1 MISKKRTIKQ
11 NNVIQLLLCLVIII
25 LLNIIGSYV
34 FTRFDLTSE
43 KRYSLSPATKK
54 ALRNLDDVV
63 YFKVYLQGDFP
74 AGFKRLRNET
84 MEMLDEFRAYS
95 DNIQYEFIN
104 PSSGS
109 DKKERNSVY
118 QLLIQRGLNPTDLQ
132 VKTKDGSN
140 RQIIFPGALVTY
152 KTREIPLQL
161 LNNQI
166 GEAPEAVLNNSIK
179 NLEYNLISTIRKLSV
194 VDKPKI
200 AFIEGQGEL
209 NSGQVYDIM
218 TALSEYYAVD
228 RVKIN
233 QKVYS
238 LTRRDSLKGGKIAIV
253 NKYKAIVIAKPD
265 SAFDEKDK
273 FIIDQFIMRGGK
285 VLWLIDPVFAS
296 MDSLQ
301 KNNESMGVTNDL
313 KLDDQLFNYGVRLN
327 YNLVLDLNSVPI
339 PIVTGRMGN
348 QPQIEFFPWY
358 YFPVVM
364 SSGVHPIVNNLN
376 AVKFEF
382 ASSLDTVEAPGIKK
396 TILLKTS
403 KYSRIVNAP
412 ASINLEICRN
422 KPDERMFNNPNQP
435 VAVLLEG
442 EFQSLFTNRVP
453 PEIMNNKLIGFKG
466 KSIPTAMVVVSDGD
480 VIKNQF
486 NRSQGYPLPLGY
498 DQDTRQTFGNKDF
511 VLNILNYLCDDSGLL
526 YTRTREVQ
534 LRLLD
539 KTKVE
544 KQKIYWQ
551 LTNIFLPIILVIG
564 FGIVQGIIR
573 KRKFTRI

>member
-166 GEAPEAVLNNSIK
+166 GESPEAVLNNSIK

-233 QKVYS
+233 QKIYS

>member
-233 QKVYS
+233 QKIYS

-412 ASINLEICRN
+412 ANINLEICRN
-422 KPDERMFNNPNQP
+422 KPDEQMFNNPNQP

-544 KQKIYWQ
+544 KQ
-551 LTNIFLPIILVIG
+551 
-564 FGIVQGIIR
+564 
-573 KRKFTRI
+573 

>member
-233 QKVYS
+233 QKIYS

-412 ASINLEICRN
+412 ANINLEICRN
-422 KPDERMFNNPNQP
+422 KPDEQMFNNPNQP

>member
-1 MISKKRTIKQ
+1 MINKKRTIKQ
-11 NNVIQLLLCLVIII
+11 NNVIQLVLGLAIII
-25 LLNIIGSYV
+25 LLNIIGSFI

-54 ALRNLDDVV
+54 ILRNLDDVV
-63 YFKVYLQGDFP
+63 YFKVYLQGDYP
-74 AGFKRLRNET
+74 AGFKRLHNET

-95 DNIQYEFIN
+95 NNIQYEFIN
-104 PSSGS
+104 PSSSS
-109 DKKERNSVY
+109 DKKERNNIY

-132 VKTKDGSN
+132 VKTNDGSN

-161 LNNQI
+161 LNNQL
-166 GEAPEAVLNNSIK
+166 GTAPEAVLNNSIK
-179 NLEYNLISTIRKLSV
+179 NLEYNLISAIRKLSV

-200 AFIEGQGEL
+200 AFINGQGEL

-218 TALSEYYAVD
+218 TALSEYYVVD
-228 RVKIN
+228 RVKID
-233 QKVYS
+233 QKIYS
-238 LTRRDSLKGGKIAIV
+238 LTRRDSLKNGKIAIV

-265 SAFDEKDK
+265 SAFNEKDK

-301 KNNESMGVTNDL
+301 KNNESMGVANDI

-327 YNLVLDLNSVPI
+327 YNLVLDINSVPI

-364 SSGVHPIVNNLN
+364 SSSSHPIVNNLN

-396 TILLKTS
+396 TILLNTS
-403 KYSRIVNAP
+403 KYSHVINAP
-412 ASINLEICRN
+412 VSINLEICRN

-435 VAVLLEG
+435 VAALLEG
-442 EFQSLFTNRVP
+442 EFQSLYINRVP
-453 PEIMNNKLIGFKG
+453 PEIMSNNLIGFKG
-466 KSIPTAMVVVSDGD
+466 KSVPTAMVVVSDGD

-486 NRSQGYPLPLGY
+486 HRTQGNPLPLGY

-511 VLNILNYLCDDSGLL
+511 ILNIINYLCDDSGLL
-526 YTRTREVQ
+526 STRTREVQ

-539 KTKVE
+539 KTKIE

-551 LTNIFLPIILVIG
+551 LVNIFLPILLVISFG
-564 FGIVQGIIR
+564 FVQSIIR
-573 KRKFTRI
+573 KRKYTRN

>member
-1 MISKKRTIKQ
+1 MINKKRTIKQ

-218 TALSEYYAVD
+218 TALSEYYVVD

-233 QKVYS
+233 QKIYS
-238 LTRRDSLKGGKIAIV
+238 LTRRDSLKDGKIAVV

-285 VLWLIDPVFAS
+285 VLWLVDPVLAS

-301 KNNESMGVTNDL
+301 KNNESMGVANDL
-313 KLDDQLFNYGVRLN
+313 KLDDQLFNYGARLN
-327 YNLVLDLNSVPI
+327 YNLVLDLNSAPI

-382 ASSLDTVEAPGIKK
+382 ASSLDTVEASGIKK

-403 KYSRIVNAP
+403 KYSRIINAP
-412 ASINLEICRN
+412 ANINLEICRN

-466 KSIPTAMVVVSDGD
+466 KSVPTAMVVVSDGD

-511 VLNILNYLCDDSGLL
+511 ILNILNYFCDDSGLL

-551 LTNIFLPIILVIG
+551 LTNIFLPIILVVG